1 MRLELLNDILM
12 EKNNKIAVIGGG
24 SWATA
29 LVKLLQ
35 NNNEKIYWW
44 VREPEIKESIEKFQH
59 NPLYL
64 SSIKFDTKKIVISND
79 IKEIITQ
86 VGNLLFVIPAAF
98 INDALQNVD
107 KTLFKNK
114 SVFSAIKGI
123 VPEYNMIIA
132 DYFNNIFDVPLN
144 KICIISGP
152 SHAEEIALEKL
163 TYLTVASQN
172 TKSAEFISSKLSCRY
187 LKTSISDDIYGTEYS
202 AVLKN
207 IYAIATGICKGLG
220 YGDNFIAV
228 LISNALQE
236 IERFIETVHPINR
249 NLSNSVYL
257 GDLIVTSYSQFSR
270 NRTFGTMIGSGY
282 SVRSAQLEMK
292 MIAEGYY
299 ATKCIHTINQTYKV
313 ELPILESVYNIL
325 YENISPYIE
334 IKILSDRLK

>member
-1 MRLELLNDILM
+1 MG
-12 EKNNKIAVIGGG
+12 KNKKIAVIGGG

-35 NNNEKIYWW
+35 DNNENLLWW
-44 VREPEIKESIEKFQH
+44 VREPEIKEGVEKFQH

-64 SSIKFDTKKIVISND
+64 SSIKIESRKIKISNN
-79 IKEIITQ
+79 INEIISEAR
-86 VGNLLFVIPAAF
+86 NLLFVVPSAF
-98 INDALQNVD
+98 LNNTLVDVD
-107 KTLFKNK
+107 KNLLNDKNII
-114 SVFSAIKGI
+114 SAIKGI
-123 VPEYNMIIA
+123 VPENNMIIA
-132 DYFNNIFDVPLN
+132 DYFNQVFNVPIKN
-144 KICIISGP
+144 ICIISGP

-172 TKSAEFISSKLSCRY
+172 NELANYISNKLSCRY
-187 LKTSISDDIYGTEYS
+187 LRTSLSDDIYGTEYS

-236 IERFIETVHPINR
+236 IERFIEIVHPINR

-257 GDLIVTSYSQFSR
+257 GDLIVTAYSQFSR
-270 NRTFGTMIGSGY
+270 NRTFGNMIGSGY
-282 SVRSAQLEMK
+282 SVKSAQLEMK

-299 ATKCIHTINQTYKV
+299 ATKSIQSINQKYKV
-313 ELPILESVYNIL
+313 ELPIQESVYNIL
-325 YENISPYIE
+325 YENISPFIE
-334 IKILSDRLK
+334 IKILSDKLK